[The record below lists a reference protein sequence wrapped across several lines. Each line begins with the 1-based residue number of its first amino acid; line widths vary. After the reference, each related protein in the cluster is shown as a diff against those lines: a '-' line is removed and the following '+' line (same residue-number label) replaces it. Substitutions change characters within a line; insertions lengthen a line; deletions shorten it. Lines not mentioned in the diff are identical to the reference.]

1 MRVSNTLQKI
11 LQKLNKI
18 IWFRKKK
25 TIMVS
30 VVKLELKKKGSKS
43 EIVCKQYYVSYSQFP
58 RHLFATVSID

>member
-25 TIMVS
+25 TFMVS
-30 VVKLELKKKGSKS
+30 VVKLELKKKGLN
-43 EIVCKQYYVSYSQFP
+43 Q
-58 RHLFATVSID
+58 R